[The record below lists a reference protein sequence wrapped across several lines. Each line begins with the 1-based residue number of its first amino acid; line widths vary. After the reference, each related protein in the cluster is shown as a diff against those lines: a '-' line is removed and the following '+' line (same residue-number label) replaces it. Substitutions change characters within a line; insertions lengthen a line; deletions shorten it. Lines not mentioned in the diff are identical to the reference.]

1 MSAFSETPEVLA
13 VRRFRRRANRLSHT
27 AHLSDSFSQPL
38 LLGQQIV
45 QLHITAR
52 DRREVLLELCRNR
65 LKGLQH
71 FIFSF

>member
-45 QLHITAR
+45 ELHVTAR
-52 DRREVLLELCRNR
+52 DRSGV
-65 LKGLQH
+65 
-71 FIFSF
+71 